1 MQIINALR
9 LAKPYPYY
17 PIFSII
23 FKDMQIGLFIS
34 NMMRWEGKGDDKEGY
49 IWKEYGELYAETGL
63 NDKKV
68 RRIADLMVKMG
79 ILSVIRK
86 KPARASS
93 EASVMHYK
101 IYWDKLNQVIES
113 HEIVSNYQNHANN
126 FLIRKQTSNL
136 DSGLIMSQKPKLEV
150 RGGQTSNLEVSTIY
164 TIITIKDRDFFSS
177 LSRKEKTIPPFQSE
191 EFQEALINY
200 LSNIAAKKYKV
211 DERFITKRF
220 NILRKYKEEFAI
232 ILLDEASE
240 KPWRNIEFESTA
252 EKYTKWL
259 LENGKV
265 LDKNRVLKNKV
276 ATHKVNIE
284 NALKEENV
292 NIAILN
298 TIKDDLVLDYNE
310 AVKIGDSDLKNDIMK
325 IGMELTKKINGE

>member
-1 MQIINALR
+1 
-9 LAKPYPYY
+9 
-17 PIFSII
+17 
-23 FKDMQIGLFIS
+23 
-34 NMMRWEGKGDDKEGY
+34 
-49 IWKEYGELYAETGL
+49 
-63 NDKKV
+63 
-68 RRIADLMVKMG
+68 
-79 ILSVIRK
+79 
-86 KPARASS
+86 
-93 EASVMHYK
+93 
-101 IYWDKLNQVIES
+101 
-113 HEIVSNYQNHANN
+113 
-126 FLIRKQTSNL
+126 
-136 DSGLIMSQKPKLEV
+136 MSQKPKLEV